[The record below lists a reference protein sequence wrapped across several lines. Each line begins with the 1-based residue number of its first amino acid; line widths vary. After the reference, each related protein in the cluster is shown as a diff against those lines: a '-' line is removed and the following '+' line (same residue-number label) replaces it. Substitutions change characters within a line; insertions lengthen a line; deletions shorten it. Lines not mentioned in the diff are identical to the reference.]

1 MQIYTFNRK
10 VDVVF
15 FIFPYG
21 TMLELYPVVAAILN
35 FQLTYIKKKK
45 KNNRPFVKGNPS
57 SIQPSLVLW
66 CRGTII
72 FKYFPLG

>member
-35 FQLTYIKKKK
+35 FQLTYI
-45 KNNRPFVKGNPS
+45 
-57 SIQPSLVLW
+57 
-66 CRGTII
+66 
-72 FKYFPLG
+72 